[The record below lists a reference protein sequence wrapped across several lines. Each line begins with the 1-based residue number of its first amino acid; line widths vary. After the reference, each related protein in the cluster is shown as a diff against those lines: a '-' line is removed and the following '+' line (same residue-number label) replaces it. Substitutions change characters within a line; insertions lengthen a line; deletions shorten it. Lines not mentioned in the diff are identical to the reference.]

1 MQRTVWRYG
10 GFSVLIVAFYFFST
24 WLLFNSPNYTN
35 QAILNWIGIV
45 LSLIFVFVGIKDYRD
60 RVNQGVL
67 SFGEGMKVGIL
78 IVILPTLAFGLLD
91 VLYVKYLDP
100 AFFDKYYTY
109 VVNQMQAKFPA
120 NEWAARLKKIQQRR
134 SFFGNPTGQFVVM
147 SLSVFVVGL
156 IITAIST
163 LLLKRKHPSIKKE
176 KTKPTKPSKPA
187 HPAW

>member
-10 GFSVLIVAFYFFST
+10 GFSVLIVAFYFVCT

-45 LSLIFVFVGIKDYRD
+45 LSLVFVFVGIKDYRD
-60 RVNQGVL
+60 GVNNGVL

-78 IVILPTLAFGLLD
+78 IIILPTLAFGLLD

-100 AFFDKYYTY
+100 AFFDKYYTW
-109 VVNQMQAKFPA
+109 VVNRMQAKFPA
-120 NEWAARLKKIQQRR
+120 SEWAARLKKIQQRR

-163 LLLKRKHPSIKKE
+163 LLLKRKNPSIKKE
-176 KTKPTKPSKPA
+176 KTKPTKPGKPA

>member
-1 MQRTVWRYG
+1 MQRIVWRYG
-10 GFSVLIVAFYFFST
+10 GFSILIVVFFFICT

-35 QAILNWIGIV
+35 HAILNWIGIV
-45 LSLIFVFVGIKDYRD
+45 LCLVFVFVGIKDYRD
-60 RVNQGVL
+60 RENQGML
-67 SFGEGMKVGIL
+67 SFGEGMKVGIF
-78 IVILPTLAFGLLD
+78 IVLLPTLAFGLLD

-100 AFFDKYYTY
+100 AFFDKYYAW
-109 VVNQMQAKFPA
+109 VVNQMQSKFPA

-134 SFFGNPTGQFVVM
+134 SFFGTPTGQFVVM

-163 LLLKRKHPSIKKE
+163 LLLKRKTPSIKKE
-176 KTKPTKPSKPA
+176 KIKPHKPDKPG

>member
-1 MQRTVWRYG
+1 MQRIVWRYG
-10 GFSVLIVAFYFFST
+10 GFSVMIVVFYFICT
-24 WLLFNSPNYTN
+24 WLLFKSPNYTN

-45 LSLIFVFVGIKDYRD
+45 LSLIFVFVGIKEYRD
-60 RVNQGVL
+60 SVNQGVL
-67 SFGEGMKVGIL
+67 SFAEGMKVGIL
-78 IVILPTLAFGLLD
+78 IVLLPTLAFGLLD

-100 AFFDKYYTY
+100 GFFDKYYAW
-109 VVNQMQAKFPA
+109 VVNKMQAKFPA

-134 SFFGNPTGQFVVM
+134 SFFGNPMAQFVVM

-163 LLLKRKHPSIKKE
+163 LLLKRKHPFIKKE
-176 KTKPTKPSKPA
+176 KPKPTKPSKPA